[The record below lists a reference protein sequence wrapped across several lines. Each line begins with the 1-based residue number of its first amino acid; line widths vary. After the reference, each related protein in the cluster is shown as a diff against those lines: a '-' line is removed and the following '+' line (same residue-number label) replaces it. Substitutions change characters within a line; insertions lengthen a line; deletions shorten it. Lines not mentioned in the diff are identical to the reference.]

1 MTFLAGG
8 SSSAASS
15 AALLVDQKHLAFGE
29 RRRPRSP
36 LEIRHLATLQGV
48 LNTEDIENELRR
60 TADGRDSC
68 IRIANMAS
76 MHSSIRPD
84 TYLFLRLPSEMLKLV
99 EIKVNTIIEV
109 GKLGSFPAN
118 LLLGRPYHHTYEILE
133 KRDGEVYSRLRIVPQ
148 AELNAEAGLDEATP
162 SESRAEPGTP
172 NGATSLPNGYEL
184 LGEDGSILMK
194 NNRLT
199 VDDAT
204 RQTLT
209 HAEIEELKKSAGA
222 KEVIEKILASHTGLD
237 EKTVFSKAKY
247 MLRKN
252 KKYLKRFAVLPMDL
266 GNLIDYI
273 TEKEPPR
280 IMDMREETLGLITAW
295 SHAHYSGTDGL
306 PEQEHDGT
314 AYGRWLV
321 AEDTGGLIVAAL
333 AERMGILYPPQA
345 REESRNIEK
354 QAQHSNGNAG
364 KSSDTTVPTKSQTV
378 HRDYPTPASSNSIT
392 LIHPAVQ
399 PNVSIL
405 KYFGYDTSNPTGSPD
420 QVEHPLHTH
429 FKSLSWLQLLQ
440 PEEDPLYTEPDR
452 QSEEVLATWKSGK
465 RGTYFKKRRR
475 WARCKSIVDETRQG
489 EFDGLVIAS
498 PMDPISIL
506 AHTVPLIRGG
516 GHLVMYSP
524 TIEPLVQVIDLYS
537 KERRA
542 AYIAHLAKDELPDA
556 DDFPVDPR
564 LLLAATIQTSRVRDW
579 QVLPGRTHPLMTSRG
594 GAEGYVLTARRVI
607 PLAGGVD
614 ARGNF
619 YGKKR
624 KTNIAPSA
632 IPAAPPTEEVI
643 PTPADA
649 LMEATAAAPTPA

>member
-1 MTFLAGG
+1 
-8 SSSAASS
+8 
-15 AALLVDQKHLAFGE
+15 
-29 RRRPRSP
+29 
-36 LEIRHLATLQGV
+36 
-48 LNTEDIENELRR
+48 
-60 TADGRDSC
+60 
-68 IRIANMAS
+68 MAS
-76 MHSSIRPD
+76 MHSSIRPN

-133 KRDGEVYSRLRIVPQ
+133 KRDGEAYSRLRIVPQ

-162 SESRAEPGTP
+162 SESRAEPAIP
-172 NGATSLPNGYEL
+172 NGTTSLPDGYEL

-204 RQTLT
+204 RQRLT

-252 KKYLKRFAVLPMDL
+252 KKYLKRFTVLPMDL
-266 GNLIDYI
+266 GSLIDYI
-273 TEKEPPR
+273 TDKEPPR
-280 IMDMREETLGLITAW
+280 IMDMRQEALGLITAW

-306 PEQEHDGT
+306 PDQNDDST
-314 AYGRWLV
+314 PYGRWLV

-333 AERMGILYPPQA
+333 AERMGILHPSQT
-345 REESRNIEK
+345 RESSGSIGG
-354 QAQHSNGNAG
+354 QTQPTNGIAE

-392 LIHPAVQ
+392 LVHPAVQ

-440 PEEDPLYTEPDR
+440 PEEDPLYTEPER
-452 QSEEVLATWKSGK
+452 QSEEVLASWKSGK

-475 WARCKSIVDETRQG
+475 WDRCKSIVDETRQG

-498 PMDPISIL
+498 PMDPVSIL

-556 DDFPVDPR
+556 EGFPVDPR
-564 LLLAATIQTSRVRDW
+564 LLLAPSIQTSRVRDW

-607 PLAGGVD
+607 PIAGGVD

-619 YGKKR
+619 YAKKR
-624 KTNIAPSA
+624 KTNATPSA
-632 IPAAPPTEEVI
+632 GPAQEAS
-643 PTPADA
+643 PTPVDA
-649 LMEATAAAPTPA
+649 LIEATAAAPTPA

>member
-1 MTFLAGG
+1 
-8 SSSAASS
+8 
-15 AALLVDQKHLAFGE
+15 
-29 RRRPRSP
+29 
-36 LEIRHLATLQGV
+36 
-48 LNTEDIENELRR
+48 
-60 TADGRDSC
+60 
-68 IRIANMAS
+68 MAS
-76 MHSSIRPD
+76 MHSSIRPN

-99 EIKVNTIIEV
+99 EIKLNTIIEV
-109 GKLGSFPAN
+109 GKLGSFPSN

-133 KRDGEVYSRLRIVPQ
+133 KRDGEAYSRLRIVPQ
-148 AELNAEAGLDEATP
+148 ADLNAEAGLDEPSP

-172 NGATSLPNGYEL
+172 NGTTSLPDGYEL

-252 KKYLKRFAVLPMDL
+252 KKYLKRFTVLPMDL

-273 TEKEPPR
+273 TDKEPPR
-280 IMDMREETLGLITAW
+280 IMDMREEALGLITAW
-295 SHAHYSGTDGL
+295 SHAHYSRTDGL
-306 PEQEHDGT
+306 PDQKDNGT

-333 AERMGILYPPQA
+333 AERMGILYPPQSKEA
-345 REESRNIEK
+345 AKETEEHTLSV
-354 QAQHSNGNAG
+354 NGNAD
-364 KSSDTTVPTKSQTV
+364 KSTDASAPTKSQTV
-378 HRDYPTPASSNSIT
+378 HRDYPAPASSNSIT
-392 LIHPAVQ
+392 LVHPAVQ

-420 QVEHPLHTH
+420 QAEHPLHTH

-440 PEEDPLYTEPDR
+440 PEEDPLYTEPER
-452 QSEEVLATWKSGK
+452 QSEEVLASWKSGK

-475 WARCKSIVDETRQG
+475 WERCKSIVDEARQG
-489 EFDGLVIAS
+489 EFDGLVVAS
-498 PMDPISIL
+498 PMDPVSIL
-506 AHTVPLIRGG
+506 EHGVPLIRGG

-542 AYIAHLAKDELPDA
+542 AYIAHLARDELPDA

-564 LLLAATIQTSRVRDW
+564 LLLAPSIQTSRVRDW

-624 KTNIAPSA
+624 KTNAT
-632 IPAAPPTEEVI
+632 IPAVTTADPSGDVSTASV
-643 PTPADA
+643 DA
-649 LMEATAAAPTPA
+649 LVEATAAAPTPV